1 MSILN
6 HFRHL
11 DLTSDQ
17 RTALVK
23 IEAFLQSE
31 DQVFILKGYAGSG
44 KTTLIKGII
53 EYFKSNKRMVQ
64 VMAPTGRAAKVLRDK
79 TGMGETIHK
88 GIYNFEKLETI
99 KDESVDVAEKSY
111 EYFFPLKI
119 QTETNRIAIVDETSM
134 VSNMLSK
141 HELFRFGSG
150 VLLTDLL
157 SYMQLSQTGNKIIF
171 VGDPAQ
177 LPPVT
182 DSSSAALNEGFFLK
196 LGIPCSSFEMTQVA
210 RQRENSLILKNAM
223 KIRDLLKTTNRNEL
237 VLEQDGI
244 ECIQI
249 PSHEVHENYLRD
261 FPMPEVG
268 NGVIISYSNEQC
280 LSYNQMVRKEMFPG
294 KTQVTEGDILLIN
307 NNNYH
312 TYGVELFN
320 GDMAKVI
327 GVSDQITTQTAP
339 VYDKGVRINVR
350 LEFRD
355 IIIRLPHHDQ
365 DIHCKIIDSLLNSPK
380 RDLTIYEMKALY
392 INFVMRFED
401 EQKLR
406 ESEGLKKYKQG
417 AEEFKEKLK
426 HDPFFN
432 ALRVKYGYA
441 ITCHKAQGGEWEKT
455 YVDFYGRVGL
465 NDSLL
470 RWCYTAITRASRV
483 LTLINQPNITSISK
497 LQFSPI
503 GKMGT
508 TPANAIGYQNVPL
521 TPYHNEASHA
531 AKRLKYFEVVEKIS
545 DTPFVLERVESR
557 EYQEMY
563 HFSYDGNS
571 LRLDTGHDAAGIF
584 RDFKAVSSNT
594 AATELIKILDQ
605 PFHQLVT
612 LNYQPSKDFLETLY
626 SKIQVACNELE
637 IDILNI
643 DEQIE
648 KYFVN
653 YFFQTSGRVSYIQ
666 FYFKMNGQFTT
677 AMPKSDLGTDDQLLN
692 ELIIKLK

>member
-1 MSILN
+1 MGILN

-11 DLTSDQ
+11 DLTCDQ
-17 RTALVK
+17 RIALEK
-23 IEAFLQSE
+23 IEAFLQTE

-53 EYFKSNKRMVQ
+53 EYFKSNKRIVQ

-79 TGMGETIHK
+79 TEHGVTIHK

-119 QTETNRIAIVDETSM
+119 QPETNRIAIVDEASM
-134 VSNMLSK
+134 VSNMFSK

-150 VLLTDLL
+150 ILL
-157 SYMQLSQTGNKIIF
+157 SDLINYMQLSQAGNKIIF

-182 DSSSAALNEGFFLK
+182 DNSSAALTEDFFLK
-196 LGIPCSSFEMTQVA
+196 LGIRCSSFEMTQVA
-210 RQRENSLILKNAM
+210 RQKENSLILKNAM
-223 KIRDLLKTTNRNEL
+223 KIRDLLKSNNRNEL
-237 VLEQDGI
+237 VMGQDGI
-244 ECIQI
+244 ECMQI
-249 PSHEVHENYLRD
+249 PSYQVHENYLRD
-261 FPMPEVG
+261 FPLPEVG
-268 NGVIISYSNEQC
+268 NGVIISFSNEQC

-339 VYDKGVRINVR
+339 VYDKGVRKNVR

-406 ESEGLKKYKQG
+406 ESRGLQKHKQG
-417 AEEFKEKLK
+417 SVEFKKKLK
-426 HDPFFN
+426 CDPFFN

-441 ITCHKAQGGEWEKT
+441 ITCHKSQGGEWEKT

-470 RWCYTAITRASRV
+470 RWCYTAITRSSRF
-483 LTLINQPNITSISK
+483 LSLINPPNITSISK
-497 LQFSPI
+497 LQFGPI
-503 GKMGT
+503 GKIGT
-508 TPANAIGYQNVPL
+508 IPANAIAYQNAPE
-521 TPYHNEASHA
+521 TPYHNEASHPS
-531 AKRLKYFEVVEKIS
+531 KRLKYFEVVEKIS

-557 EYQEMY
+557 EHQEMY
-563 HFSYDGNS
+563 YFSYNS
-571 LRLDTGHDAAGIF
+571 ISFRLDTGHDAAGIF
-584 RDFKAVSSNT
+584 RDFKAGCSNT

-626 SKIQVACNELE
+626 SKIQTACNELE
-637 IDILNI
+637 VDILNI

-653 YFFQTSGRVSYIQ
+653 YFFKTSGRVSYIQ